1 MKTSIKLLLGV
12 AVCSMTLTTTSCID
26 ETEPTN
32 IVLQSQVDKSPN
44 SISGMLMAMPARFNA
59 LDARTLNFADYAIG
73 YGGLMHVRDV
83 QTEDLSVAQ
92 SNYDHFLAWE
102 TVRGIGENYATAQW
116 LWNYEYESI
125 LSCNKLIATVKA
137 LEEPSSSDLGALG
150 AAYATRALWYLDLAR
165 EYEFLPNEAFP
176 DGKNNDGN
184 KVEGYTVP
192 IVTDT
197 ITEEM
202 ARNNPR
208 ATHEEMYKFILSDL
222 DSAETYINGL
232 ESTYDKTLPDLA
244 CVYGLKARLY
254 MWNEDYPNAY
264 TYANKAIQQSG
275 LSPLTF
281 EDCYVT
287 TQSGNQISIEGYQP
301 TCFNDI
307 SKWMWGVKQTADNS
321 TVTSGILNWTSW
333 MTPEYTGGYAGA
345 GACSR
350 IYLPLYNRIAANDWR
365 KFLWDASDLVN
376 PGISHKFQPNEGN
389 TTTNTIACATS
400 YPIMRVEEMY
410 FIQME
415 AAAHQNP
422 SAGKQLL
429 ESFMNNYRVLDESYK
444 CNATSMDDVIEEII
458 FQKRIELWG
467 EGQTFFD
474 IKRLNYS
481 VDRTKDG
488 SNFYST
494 AKFKTTG
501 RPGWMNWVIVQ
512 GEQNNNKAL
521 VGWNNP
527 DPQPFYSPELG
538 EE

>member
-12 AVCSMTLTTTSCID
+12 AVCSATLTTTSCID
-26 ETEPTN
+26 ETEPTEM
-32 IVLQSQVDKSPN
+32 ILQSQVDKSPN
-44 SISGMLMAMPARFNA
+44 SINAMLMAMPARFNA
-59 LDARTLNFADYAIG
+59 LDARTGNFGDYAFG

-92 SNYDHFLAWE
+92 SNYDHFSAWE
-102 TVRGIGENYATAQW
+102 TVRGVGENYATAQW

-125 LSCNKLIATVKA
+125 LSCNKLIAAVKA

-232 ESTYDKTLPDLA
+232 KSTYDKTLPDLA

-264 TYANKAIQQSG
+264 TYANKAIQQSKQSG

-281 EDCYVT
+281 EDCYIT
-287 TQSGNQISIEGYQP
+287 TQNGNPIGYQP

-333 MTPEYTGGYAGA
+333 MTPEYSGGYAGA

-350 IYLPLYNRIAANDWR
+350 IYIPLYNRIAASDWR
-365 KFLWDASDLVN
+365 KALWDADDLVN

-389 TTTNTIACATS
+389 TTTSTIACATS

-410 FIQME
+410 FIKAE

-429 ESFMNNYRVLDESYK
+429 ELFMNNYRVLDQSYK

-494 AKFKTTG
+494 AQFKTIG

-512 GEQNNNKAL
+512 SEQNNNKAL

-527 DPQPFYSPELG
+527 NPQTFYNPTLG
-538 EE
+538 AE

>member
-12 AVCSMTLTTTSCID
+12 AVCSATLTTTSCID
-26 ETEPTN
+26 ETEPTEM
-32 IVLQSQVDKSPN
+32 ILQSQVDKSPN
-44 SISGMLMAMPARFNA
+44 SINAMLMAMPARFNA
-59 LDARTLNFADYAIG
+59 LDARTGNFGDYAFG

-92 SNYDHFLAWE
+92 SNYDHFHAWE

-125 LSCNKLIATVKA
+125 LSCNKLIAAVKA

-197 ITEEM
+197 ITDEM

-232 ESTYDKTLPDLA
+232 KSTYDKTLPDLA

-264 TYANKAIQQSG
+264 TYAHKAINQSG
-275 LSPLTF
+275 LSPLTY
-281 EDCYVT
+281 EDCLMTV
-287 TQSGNQISIEGYQP
+287 QQGNQVYPTGYQP

-321 TVTSGILNWTSW
+321 AVTSGILNWTSW

-350 IYLPLYNRIAANDWR
+350 IYIPLYNRIAANDWR
-365 KFLWDASDLVN
+365 KALWNANDLVN

-389 TTTNTIACATS
+389 TTTSTIACATS
-400 YPIMRVEEMY
+400 YPIMRVEEMF
-410 FIQME
+410 FIQAE
-415 AAAHQNP
+415 AAAHQD
-422 SAGKQLL
+422 AARGKQLL
-429 ESFMNNYRVLDESYK
+429 EIFMNNYRVLDQSYK

-481 VDRTKDG
+481 VDRKKDG

-494 AKFKTTG
+494 AKFKTIG
-501 RPGWMNWVIVQ
+501 RPGWMNWVIIQ
-512 GEQNNNKAL
+512 SEQNNNKAL